1 MSLKI
6 LVYFSP
12 ETLSNS
18 YILCNVAGGTALIV
32 DPHVFDIPLFE
43 TLEANGVTV
52 GAVLLTHADE
62 YAARAIRTMQS
73 IYDFEIFGGSDNL
86 ENLAMNNIKSTNYF
100 EAAGFTVKSLF
111 LPGHY
116 LDSLIFHIDDF
127 LFTGDIITAGTMTD
141 ADGAYGRAL
150 LIQCIKESIL
160 DLPVHTLILPS
171 AGPPSTVSIELETN
185 SALKLSPEIST

>member
-1 MSLKI
+1 MSLKV

-18 YILCNVAGGTALIV
+18 YILCDTQGGKALII
-32 DPHVFDIPLFE
+32 DPRVFDIPLFE

-52 GAVLLTHADE
+52 AAVLLTHADE
-62 YAARAIRTMQS
+62 FAARALRTMQS
-73 IYDFEIFGGSDNL
+73 IYDFEIYGGSDKL
-86 ENLAMNNIKSTNYF
+86 ENLTLHNIKSVTHF

-116 LDSLIFHIDDF
+116 LDSLVFHIDDF
-127 LFTGDIITAGTMTD
+127 LFTGDIVTAGSITD

-160 DLPVHTLILPS
+160 DLPTHTLVLP
-171 AGPPSTVSIELETN
+171 AFGPPSTVGIEIETN
-185 SALKLSPEIST
+185 NTLQLSPEIST

>member
-1 MSLKI
+1 MKLKV

-18 YILCNVAGGTALIV
+18 YILCDTEGGSALMI
-32 DPHVFDIPLFE
+32 DPRVFDIPLFE

-62 YAARAIRTMQS
+62 FAARAIRTMLS
-73 IYDFEIFGGSDNL
+73 VYDFEIYGGNDSL
-86 ENLAMNNIKSTNYF
+86 ENLTMHNIKSINYF

-116 LDSLIFHIDDF
+116 LDSLIFHIDDH
-127 LFTGDIITAGTMTD
+127 LFTGDILTAGTITNT
-141 ADGAYGRAL
+141 DGAYGRAL

-160 DLPVHTLILPS
+160 DLPVHTLILPA
-171 AGPPSTVSIELETN
+171 AGPPSTVGIEIETN
-185 SALKLSPEIST
+185 ADLKLSPEIST